1 MRQGELRSK
10 PPMNDRLEPASTP
23 LTLGDYPPSDTVR
36 HLTPVDTRHFT
47 EHYKMAGEDIMTSV
61 GGDIQARAPVIRNV
75 RDAKAALTKFTSEIR
90 HHGRQSWIPLDLAAG
105 GS

>member
-1 MRQGELRSK
+1 
-10 PPMNDRLEPASTP
+10 
-23 LTLGDYPPSDTVR
+23 
-36 HLTPVDTRHFT
+36 
-47 EHYKMAGEDIMTSV
+47 MAGEDIMTSV

>member
-1 MRQGELRSK
+1 M
-10 PPMNDRLEPASTP
+10 P

-61 GGDIQARAPVIRNV
+61 GEDIQARAPVIRNG
-75 RDAKAALTKFTSEIR
+75 RDAKAALTKFISEIR
-90 HHGRQSWIPLDLAAG
+90 RHGRQSWIPLDLAAG

>member
-1 MRQGELRSK
+1 
-10 PPMNDRLEPASTP
+10 MNDLLDSASVP
-23 LTLGDYPPSDTVR
+23 LTPDNYPPSDTVR

-61 GGDIQARAPVIRNV
+61 GEDIQARAPVIRNG
-75 RDAKAALTKFTSEIR
+75 RDAKAALTKFISEIR
-90 HHGRQSWIPLDLAAG
+90 HHGRQSWIPMDLAVG